1 MTKKKRENLGVALE
15 VRGETGAAASREL
28 LPAAGSE
35 SAGLLVGGG
44 RGGRTWVWERDA
56 RVRDGPLGESKVA
69 SVLDFE
75 PRGRERWEEKVRGL
89 PEGKRLAG
97 KGSPKEGAVRD
108 LEALRGN
115 V

>member
-1 MTKKKRENLGVALE
+1 M
-15 VRGETGAAASREL
+15 GEEMRA
-28 LPAAGSE
+28 
-35 SAGLLVGGG
+35 
-44 RGGRTWVWERDA
+44 TWVWERDA

-97 KGSPKEGAVRD
+97 KGSPKEGAVRRFGGPERKR
-108 LEALRGN
+108 LSVRGN
-115 V
+115 PKGAGTRK